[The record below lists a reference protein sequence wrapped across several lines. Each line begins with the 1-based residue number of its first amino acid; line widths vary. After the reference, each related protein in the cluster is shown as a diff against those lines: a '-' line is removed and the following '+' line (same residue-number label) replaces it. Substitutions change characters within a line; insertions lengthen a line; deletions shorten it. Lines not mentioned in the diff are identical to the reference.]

1 MRLKNKRAI
10 VTGGARG
17 IGRATAE
24 LFARQ
29 GARVFVADLAFPDEG
44 FESADI
50 YPVRLDVSREEAW
63 QALVAEMVTEM
74 GGVDILVNN
83 AAIGGSARAIAE
95 ETLAEW
101 DRVIAVNLTG
111 VLMGMQAVLPSMR
124 ARRSGSIIN
133 FSSIWGN
140 AAVPA
145 MAAYHATKGAV
156 RTLTKHA
163 AVAYA
168 PDNVRVNSIHPGIT
182 ATTPVLVDQPEEV
195 SAAIVGATPLGR
207 MAQPIEIANG
217 VLFLASDESSFMTG
231 SELVIDGG
239 YLAQ

>member
-1 MRLKNKRAI
+1 ML
-10 VTGGARG
+10 
-17 IGRATAE
+17 
-24 LFARQ
+24 
-29 GARVFVADLAFPDEG
+29 
-44 FESADI
+44 
-50 YPVRLDVSREEAW
+50 LDVSRAEAW
-63 QALVAEMVTEM
+63 QALVEQIVNEF

-83 AAIGGSARAIAE
+83 AAIGGSAQAVAE

-101 DRVIAVNLTG
+101 DRVVAVNMTG
-111 VLMGMQAVLPSMR
+111 VLIGMRAVLPSMR
-124 ARRSGSIIN
+124 TRRCGSIVN

-140 AAVPA
+140 VGVPA

-182 ATTPVLVDQPEEV
+182 ATTPVLVDQPQEV
-195 SAAIVGATPLGR
+195 SAAIVRATPLGR